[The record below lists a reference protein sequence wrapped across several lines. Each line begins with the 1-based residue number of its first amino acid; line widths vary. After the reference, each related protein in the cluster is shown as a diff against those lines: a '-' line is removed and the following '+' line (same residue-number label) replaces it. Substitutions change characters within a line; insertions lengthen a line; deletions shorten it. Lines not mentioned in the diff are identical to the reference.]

1 MLWLLARNEVKILSS
16 VEMYGGC
23 NFYLKESVN
32 LKFYLKVDQKKNYE
46 YMSHENT
53 FLEFIVEDYFRKI
66 RLLSHL

>member
-1 MLWLLARNEVKILSS
+1 
-16 VEMYGGC
+16 MYGGC

-32 LKFYLKVDQKKNYE
+32 LKFYLKVDQKKVYE

>member
-1 MLWLLARNEVKILSS
+1 MIYIVK
-16 VEMYGGC
+16 MYGGC

-32 LKFYLKVDQKKNYE
+32 LKFYLKVDQKKIYE